1 MQHDRDS
8 KEKAFEQDKTEIF
21 VSDHYAFHYCAG
33 SAAEKDIKFIAETQE
48 TCFRK
53 ICSTLKMDYTE
64 KINYY
69 LTDSPLEIGR
79 VIWDEEAPCNGCAL
93 CGRNK
98 VYATYNDNIKCIG
111 SHEDTHLISFL
122 INFPESDFV
131 VEGLAMYMDGLWWG
145 VSNEIWAAYYKTK
158 FVNLSVKDLFDNAI
172 FADHGCAVT
181 YPIAGAFTQY
191 LIDAFG
197 IERYIE
203 LYKYTGEE
211 YETVIQSILHM
222 SFENIIEDF
231 WREMDRISFD
241 SFTLEE
247 MLHTEGF

>member
-1 MQHDRDS
+1 MQLDHES
-8 KEKAFEQDKTEIF
+8 KEKLFEQDKTEILI
-21 VSDHYAFHYCAG
+21 SDHYMFHYCAG
-33 SAAEKDIKFIAETQE
+33 SVAEKDINLIAETQE
-48 TCFRK
+48 KCFSK
-53 ICSTLKMDYTE
+53 ICSTLKVYYPE

-122 INFPESDFV
+122 INYPESDFV
-131 VEGLAMYMDGLWWG
+131 VEGLAMCMDGLWWG

-158 FVNLSVKDLFDNAI
+158 YVNLSVKDLLDNDM

-181 YPIAGAFTQY
+181 YPIAGAFTKY
-191 LIDAFG
+191 LIDTFG
-197 IERYIE
+197 MERYIE

-211 YETVIQSILHM
+211 YETIMQAIFLT
-222 SFENIIEDF
+222 SFEDIVEKF
-231 WREMDRISFD
+231 WREMSRISFD
-241 SFTLEE
+241 GSVLEE
-247 MLHTEGF
+247 MLRSEGF